1 MSEVKNILKAKS
13 LFRSKGI
20 KLTADKQKEG
30 GGGAWKFAGEDNLLK
45 TIQKPLVECGLE
57 VFTTMKFHQEL
68 GVDTIQVTL
77 FHIESGES
85 ISSSISM
92 PTVKPRKDRNENEMY
107 LDAEI
112 ERGKQ
117 FGYWSRTLTI
127 RILGLSDIDPED
139 INNIPDDL
147 SKEGDRKELIKG
159 INDFVSSLDE
169 VTKEKTIAWILKT
182 AKVAKVEDMPYATAK
197 TIAKTIKEKQNA
209 NTTNSAG

>member
-1 MSEVKNILKAKS
+1 MNEIKNLLKAKS

-20 KLTADKQKEG
+20 TLKADKQKDGNG
-30 GGGAWKFAGEDNLLK
+30 GNWKFAGEDNLLK
-45 TIQKPLVECGLE
+45 TIQSPLVECGLE

-68 GVDTIQVTL
+68 GVDTIEVTL

-85 ISSSISM
+85 ISSSISI

-147 SKEGDRKELIKG
+147 LKEGERKELIKLV
-159 INDFVSSLDE
+159 NDFVASLDDT
-169 VTKEKTIAWILKT
+169 TKEKTIAWILKT
-182 AKVAKVEDMPYATAK
+182 AKVAKVEDMTYVSAK
-197 TIAKTIKEKQNA
+197 AISKAIKEKQNA
-209 NTTNSAG
+209 NTTN

>member
-1 MSEVKNILKAKS
+1 MSEKLEVKNLLKAKS

-30 GGGAWKFAGEDNLLK
+30 NGGSWKFAGEDNLLK
-45 TIQKPLVECGLE
+45 TIQAPLVECGLE
-57 VFTTMKFHQEL
+57 VISTMKFHQEL
-68 GVDTIQVTL
+68 GVDTIEVTL

-85 ISSSISM
+85 ISSSISV

-107 LDAEI
+107 LDSEI

-139 INNIPDDL
+139 IKNIPADL
-147 SKEGDRKELIKG
+147 STEDDRKELIKG
-159 INDFVSSLDE
+159 INTFVSNLDE
-169 VTKEKTIAWILKT
+169 STKEKTIAWILKT
-182 AKVAKVEDMPYATAK
+182 AKVEKIEDMTYLHAK
-197 TIAKTIKEKQNA
+197 SISKAIKEKQNA
-209 NTTNSAG
+209 NTTN